1 MDSGDRDVVV
11 LTGATGFL
19 GRELLWKLM
28 KELPASAD
36 IVCIV
41 RPGQSGRADQ
51 AAPGPRSPHSAQEAA
66 GGRLAPLPPP
76 PRPP

>member
-1 MDSGDRDVVV
+1 MESGDRNVVV

-28 KELPASAD
+28 RELPPSFD

-41 RPGQSGRADQ
+41 RPGREGILWARM
-51 AAPGPRSPHSAQEAA
+51 G
-66 GGRLAPLPPP
+66 
-76 PRPP
+76 